1 MPAVM
6 PAGAPGTPSQPT
18 RRHIDPEPNK
28 RMQTLSECIL
38 STAQQQELMQVTSR
52 SKLRLMGVVAAFR
65 VMTVSFH
72 QFGNNFFPGS
82 GDLKD
87 VGERRGKFY
96 SLNVPLQQGTTD
108 ATFHSLFKPIV
119 SKVVEIFNPS
129 AIVLQCGE
137 PWPSPCYES
146 CAASSRPI
154 PALQVP
160 SRLFASLGGVQWPL
174 KEESQTIYC

>member
-1 MPAVM
+1 
-6 PAGAPGTPSQPT
+6 
-18 RRHIDPEPNK
+18 
-28 RMQTLSECIL
+28 
-38 STAQQQELMQVTSR
+38 
-52 SKLRLMGVVAAFR
+52 
-65 VMTVSFH
+65 MTVSFH

-137 PWPSPCYES
+137 LDCP
-146 CAASSRPI
+146 
-154 PALQVP
+154 PATKVAQP
-160 SRLFASLGGVQWPL
+160 PAFHARL
-174 KEESQTIYC
+174 

>member
-1 MPAVM
+1 
-6 PAGAPGTPSQPT
+6 
-18 RRHIDPEPNK
+18 
-28 RMQTLSECIL
+28 
-38 STAQQQELMQVTSR
+38 
-52 SKLRLMGVVAAFR
+52 MGVVVACR

-87 VGERRGKFY
+87 VGERQGKFY

-137 PWPSPCYES
+137 LAPPSPVSCPKPCYKN
-146 CAASSRPI
+146 CAASRLPI
-154 PALQVP
+154 PALNVL
-160 SRLFASLGGVQWPL
+160 SRLAEIALEVCSGLTRRRVGL
-174 KEESQTIYC
+174 RC

>member
-1 MPAVM
+1 
-6 PAGAPGTPSQPT
+6 
-18 RRHIDPEPNK
+18 
-28 RMQTLSECIL
+28 MQTLSECIL

-52 SKLRLMGVVAAFR
+52 SKLRLMGVVAACR

-137 PWPSPCYES
+137 PWPPPAMKVAQPQAVQSQLCRSLPGCLPAWEVCS
-146 CAASSRPI
+146 GLSRRR
-154 PALQVP
+154 V
-160 SRLFASLGGVQWPL
+160 RLFIADADASLP
-174 KEESQTIYC
+174 